1 INLFLRLVT
10 RVPAQAGFARN
21 GPAAG
26 RYTNRHRAT
35 RRFSWSAVIIRCC
48 SASSRVASA
57 DGLATG
63 LPRPHRA
70 RD

>member
-1 INLFLRLVT
+1 MT
-10 RVPAQAGFARN
+10 RVPAHAGFARYRT
-21 GPAAG
+21 AAW
-26 RYTNRHRAT
+26 RDTDRHRAT

-48 SASSRVASA
+48 SASSRVAGA